1 MGTVTQEACEKVLV
15 DCRLRAATELFAHTW
30 DPVVLAGLGEGP
42 LRRGELLRLGG
53 GISDKMLSETL
64 RRLLANGLIERRS
77 YRSAPPRVE
86 YGLTALGA
94 SLVEG
99 PLRELGRWIGENGD
113 ALLEAQERALA
124 VG

>member
-1 MGTVTQEACEKVLV
+1 M
-15 DCRLRAATELFAHTW
+15 DCRLRAVTELFTHTW
-30 DPVVLAGLGEGP
+30 DPVVLAGLSEGP

-64 RRLLANGLIERRS
+64 RRLLANGLIERES

-86 YGLTALGA
+86 YRLTALGV

-99 PLRELGRWIGENGD
+99 PLRELGRWVGAHGD

-124 VG
+124 G